1 MIIFCNLIGV
11 ESSNDIQGKS
21 INDYILDDYKNLF
34 HKQVNDLKTTEDKLG
49 LQIKLKTVNDEEV
62 TVIAVSSFL
71 ESEHKSEIKTLFI
84 NISETDTGWLNYIK
98 K

>member
-1 MIIFCNLIGV
+1 MNIETSGGIIIHSNDKIHTVDDNFCNLIGV

-49 LQIKLKTVNDEEV
+49 LQIKLKTVNDEEF

-71 ESEHKSEIKTLFI
+71 ESEHKS
-84 NISETDTGWLNYIK
+84 
-98 K
+98 